1 MISKIIFQILES
13 SNHSSY
19 TKKIRKPF
27 PSFPISI
34 PPSQKSISLKKKP
47 KASTIS
53 PRKFRNTDRY
63 VSPPTKTLESTKPK
77 HTLHPPSLINY
88 RNESQKEKK
97 EKEHPP
103 DLVDLVARQGGVVAD
118 RKRIGPASWPRKQ
131 KATVEG

>member
-1 MISKIIFQILES
+1 MTSFSKS
-13 SNHSSY
+13 SNHQTIPHIPKNNETFSILSN
-19 TKKIRKPF
+19 INSPF
-27 PSFPISI
+27 PKIN
-34 PPSQKSISLKKKP
+34 LLEKKP

-53 PRKFRNTDRY
+53 PRKFPNTDRY